1 MNLITG
7 DSHSNSIYFNNSIHI
22 LCSAGSA
29 KGLNNP
35 NSISQ

>member
-7 DSHSNSIYFNNSIHI
+7 DSHSNEIFFNNSTHI
-22 LCSAGSA
+22 LCSGGSA

-35 NSISQ
+35 N